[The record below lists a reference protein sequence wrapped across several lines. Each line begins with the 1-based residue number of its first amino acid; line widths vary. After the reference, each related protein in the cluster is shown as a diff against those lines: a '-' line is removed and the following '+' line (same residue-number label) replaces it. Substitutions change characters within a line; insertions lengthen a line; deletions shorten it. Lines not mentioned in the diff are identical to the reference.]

1 MRLRAISFVLLAL
14 LLAVC
19 ATPAAAQ
26 QPDTSATP
34 SAAVPR
40 PATPTPSST
49 ALPTVASPST
59 ALSAA
64 ASEPA
69 TAPSPGGSLSPSE
82 TPSEARGPV
91 VRGVFF
97 FSPTCPHCEQVI
109 AEDLPD
115 FFAQSGGEATV
126 AVDESLDPGE
136 VAFYFMSNGRLQ
148 LLAVNVAI
156 DGGARMFTEDSAR
169 LGLDQ
174 AGVPRLDIGDSHF
187 TGSVDIPERL
197 PAIIEAGLAGV
208 GIDWPPVPGLA
219 AALAAFPEAGEVPD
233 GERTADDAAVTLPA
247 ETLSMWERVTRD
259 PVGNGAAIAVL
270 IALLASLVL
279 VPVLALRRRLPD
291 LPAWPVP
298 LLAILGLAVS
308 AYLGMVETNDV
319 SAVCGPVGDCNAVQQ
334 SEYAELFGIPIGVL
348 GVIGYVLLLAGWI
361 VARLVHG
368 RMADL
373 IVVGMAVGA
382 FLGVCFSAYLTF
394 LEPFV
399 IGATCMWCITSA
411 LTMLALLW
419 LLARPGWLAWRRLRG
434 APAPVETPRP

>member
-1 MRLRAISFVLLAL
+1 VS
-14 LLAVC
+14 AV
-19 ATPAAAQ
+19 
-26 QPDTSATP
+26 S
-34 SAAVPR
+34 
-40 PATPTPSST
+40 
-49 ALPTVASPST
+49 
-59 ALSAA
+59 
-64 ASEPA
+64 
-69 TAPSPGGSLSPSE
+69 PSPGASLSPSASSD
-82 TPSEARGPV
+82 PSGPV
-91 VRGVFF
+91 VRAVFF
-97 FSPTCPHCEQVI
+97 FSPTCPHCEEVI
-109 AEDLPD
+109 AEDLPV
-115 FFAQSGGEATV
+115 FFGQSGGEAKV
-126 AVDESLDPGE
+126 SVDESLDPGE

-156 DGGARMFTEDSAR
+156 DGGARMFGEDSAR
-169 LGLDQ
+169 LGLDS
-174 AGVPRLDIGDSHF
+174 AGVPRIDIADAHF

-197 PAIIEAGLAGV
+197 PAIIEEGLAGE

-259 PVGNGAAIAVL
+259 PMGNGVAVAVL

-279 VPVLALRRRLPD
+279 VPVLALGRRLPD

-308 AYLGMVETNDV
+308 AYLGMVETNEV

-334 SEYAELFGIPIGVL
+334 SAYAELFGIPIGVL
-348 GVIGYVLLLAGWI
+348 GIIGYALLLAGWI

-373 IVVGMAVGA
+373 IVVSIAIGA

-411 LTMLALLW
+411 LTILALLW
-419 LLARPGWLAWRRLRG
+419 LLARPGWESWLRLRG
-434 APAPVETPRP
+434 RPSSG

>member
-19 ATPAAAQ
+19 GTPALAQ
-26 QPDTSATP
+26 GPDASVAP
-34 SAAVPR
+34 SAGAAM
-40 PATPTPSST
+40 PATPMPAST
-49 ALPTVASPST
+49 ALPTGTSPSSAPSAATSVSAASPSSR
-59 ALSAA
+59 ASAST
-64 ASEPA
+64 SE
-69 TAPSPGGSLSPSE
+69 APS
-82 TPSEARGPV
+82 GPV

-97 FSPTCPHCEQVI
+97 FSPTCPHCEKVI

-126 AVDESLDPGE
+126 SVDESLDPGE

-156 DGGARMFTEDSAR
+156 DGGARMFTEDSER

-174 AGVPRLDIGDSHF
+174 AGVPRLDIGDSYF
-187 TGSVDIPERL
+187 TGDVDIPERL
-197 PAIIEAGLAGV
+197 PAIIEAGLAGE
-208 GIDWPPVPGLA
+208 GIDWPPVLGLA

-259 PVGNGAAIAVL
+259 PVGNGVAIAVL

-291 LPAWPVP
+291 LPSWPVP

-334 SEYAELFGIPIGVL
+334 STYAELFGIPIGVL
-348 GVIGYVLLLAGWI
+348 GIIGYALLLAGWI

-373 IVVGMAVGA
+373 ILVSVAIGA

-411 LTMLALLW
+411 LTILALLW
-419 LLARPGWLAWRRLRG
+419 LLAKPGWESWLRLRG
-434 APAPVETPRP
+434 RPVAAGARSQ

>member
-1 MRLRAISFVLLAL
+1 
-14 LLAVC
+14 
-19 ATPAAAQ
+19 
-26 QPDTSATP
+26 
-34 SAAVPR
+34 
-40 PATPTPSST
+40 
-49 ALPTVASPST
+49 
-59 ALSAA
+59 
-64 ASEPA
+64 
-69 TAPSPGGSLSPSE
+69 
-82 TPSEARGPV
+82 
-91 VRGVFF
+91 
-97 FSPTCPHCEQVI
+97 
-109 AEDLPD
+109 
-115 FFAQSGGEATV
+115 
-126 AVDESLDPGE
+126 
-136 VAFYFMSNGRLQ
+136 
-148 LLAVNVAI
+148 
-156 DGGARMFTEDSAR
+156 MFTEDSVR

-197 PAIIEAGLAGV
+197 PAIIEAGLAGA

-259 PVGNGAAIAVL
+259 PVGNGVAIAVL

-298 LLAILGLAVS
+298 VLAILGLAVS
-308 AYLGMVETNDV
+308 AYLGMVETNEV

-334 SEYAELFGIPIGVL
+334 SAYAELFGIPIGVL
-348 GVIGYVLLLAGWI
+348 GIIGYALLLAGWI

-373 IVVGMAVGA
+373 IVAGMAAGA

-419 LLARPGWLAWRRLRG
+419 LLARPGWESWLRLRG
-434 APAPVETPRP
+434 RPVSVGVPAQ